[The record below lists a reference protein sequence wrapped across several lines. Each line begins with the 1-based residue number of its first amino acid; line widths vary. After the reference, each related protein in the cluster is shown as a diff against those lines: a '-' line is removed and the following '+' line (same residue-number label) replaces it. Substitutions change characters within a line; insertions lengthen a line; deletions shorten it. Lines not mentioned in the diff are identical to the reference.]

1 MYDRRIQLNLTVAI
15 VTINQVAIVTINQVA
30 IVTY

>member
-15 VTINQVAIVTINQVA
+15 VTMNQVAIVNYRKLGILR
-30 IVTY
+30 